1 MRLDFLGAFDPYL
14 AASRLRTGPSADSF
28 LGNLHIVAF
37 VPQICYRRFGCSQ
50 PPLHD
55 HTHALQG
62 APSSRVV
69 HGISPAVFQRS
80 LRLGKL
86 GISWGFVK
94 GRNRGYRSG
103 RFLINEINLRTA
115 FWWQRLHLT
124 QGGLV
129 DHQSEKWC

>member
-55 HTHALQG
+55 HTPVTRCAELSG
-62 APSSRVV
+62 RTRNLSCRISEEPPSREARDFL
-69 HGISPAVFQRS
+69 GICEGEESWLSQRS
-80 LRLGKL
+80 L
-86 GISWGFVK
+86 S
-94 GRNRGYRSG
+94 
-103 RFLINEINLRTA
+103 
-115 FWWQRLHLT
+115 
-124 QGGLV
+124 
-129 DHQSEKWC
+129 D